1 MTRTKNIFWFPPTSR
16 FPTGRPARLVCS
28 RPPRNSRCVL
38 NSPGPDTYDPK
49 AEQKAFQEA
58 VQSKPTGI
66 LVSVADPSLLKD
78 DIDQAVAAGIP
89 VITVDSDAPASKRL
103 LFIGTDNYHAGQI
116 GGQRLAKE
124 MNGKGNVV
132 VFTIPEQANLKER
145 LRGYRDALEAF
156 PQIKITRVVD
166 MKGDSRVAFDTATEI
181 LGQDKKERTDAFVCL
196 EALAGKE
203 VATVLS
209 QHGVKDKIVL
219 AMDTDEDTLS
229 WIQKGVIVA
238 TISQKPYTMSF
249 VGLKMLDDLYHHK
262 LSSLTA
268 DWARDSFAP
277 IPAFVD
283 TGSSLV
289 DKSNVDALI
298 AASKSVTSSGGNKLQ
313 TRIGGFGMRK
323 VLLLLFLLFCQATWA
338 LDRQPNSDFRMRRQS
353 PGQQGQWRRSAAVRL
368 QRSGGAE
375 RSLRLPS
382 RR

>member
-1 MTRTKNIFWFPPTSR
+1 MSHCKVITRLAFCALLVFLTSC
-16 FPTGRPARLVCS
+16 GSAHDQDEKYYLVS
-28 RPPRNSRCVL
+28 TNVKIPYWQAGSAGLFQAAAQLKVRSEF
-38 NSPGPDTYDPK
+38 SGPDSYDPK
-49 AEQKAFQEA
+49 AEQKAFREA

-145 LRGYRDALEAF
+145 LRGYRDALEGF
-156 PQIKITRVVD
+156 PQIKITRIVD
-166 MKGDSRVAFDTATEI
+166 MKGDSRVAFDTATEV

-209 QHGVKDKIVL
+209 QHAIKDKIVL

-249 VGLKMLDDLYHHK
+249 VGLKILDDLYHHK
-262 LSSLTA
+262 LSNLTA

-289 DKSNVDALI
+289 DKSNVDAVI
-298 AASKSVTSSGGNKLQ
+298 TASKSVANAGK
-313 TRIGGFGMRK
+313 
-323 VLLLLFLLFCQATWA
+323 
-338 LDRQPNSDFRMRRQS
+338 
-353 PGQQGQWRRSAAVRL
+353 
-368 QRSGGAE
+368 
-375 RSLRLPS
+375 
-382 RR
+382 

>member
-1 MTRTKNIFWFPPTSR
+1 MSHFKIVANLALCTLLVFLTSCGSAHDQDEKY
-16 FPTGRPARLVCS
+16 FLVS
-28 RPPRNSRCVL
+28 TNVKIPYWQAGSAGLFQAAQQLKVRSEFA
-38 NSPGPDTYDPK
+38 GPDTYDPK
-49 AEQKAFQEA
+49 AEQKAFQQA

-66 LVSVADPSLLKD
+66 LVSVADPSLMKD

-124 MNGKGNVV
+124 LNGKGNVV

-166 MKGDSRVAFDTATEI
+166 MKGDSRLAFDTATEV
-181 LGQDKKERTDAFVCL
+181 LGQDKKESTAAFVCL

-209 QHGVKDKIVL
+209 QHGVKDKVVV

-238 TISQKPYTMSF
+238 TISQKPYTMSY

-283 TGSSLV
+283 TGSSVV

-298 AASKSVTSSGGNKLQ
+298 AASKTVTNGGK
-313 TRIGGFGMRK
+313 
-323 VLLLLFLLFCQATWA
+323 
-338 LDRQPNSDFRMRRQS
+338 
-353 PGQQGQWRRSAAVRL
+353 
-368 QRSGGAE
+368 
-375 RSLRLPS
+375 
-382 RR
+382 

>member
-1 MTRTKNIFWFPPTSR
+1 VKIPYWQAGSAGLFQAAAQLKVRSEFS
-16 FPTGRPARLVCS
+16 
-28 RPPRNSRCVL
+28 
-38 NSPGPDTYDPK
+38 GPDTYDPK
-49 AEQKAFQEA
+49 AEQKAFRDA

-145 LRGYRDALEAF
+145 LRGYRDALEGF
-156 PQIKITRVVD
+156 PQIRVTRIVD
-166 MKGDSRVAFDTATEI
+166 MKGDSRVAFDTATEV

-209 QHGVKDKIVL
+209 QHAVKDKIVL

-249 VGLKMLDDLYHHK
+249 VGLKILDDLYHHK

-289 DKSNVDALI
+289 DKSNVDAVI
-298 AASKSVTSSGGNKLQ
+298 TASKSVANAGK
-313 TRIGGFGMRK
+313 
-323 VLLLLFLLFCQATWA
+323 
-338 LDRQPNSDFRMRRQS
+338 
-353 PGQQGQWRRSAAVRL
+353 
-368 QRSGGAE
+368 
-375 RSLRLPS
+375 
-382 RR
+382 